1 MMKKII
7 GLIVCV
13 TLIMSMAACGD
24 TSETNSTQSDT
35 SNDDSASADT
45 EKEPVEQIELN
56 EDELSG
62 TFTYWSAFSGDSME
76 WDKGRIA
83 AFEEMYPNITVDAQ
97 FVTDSAGINNG
108 KLLAAI
114 AGGNAPDLIIA
125 DDYSSA
131 YAYAAQGSFE
141 SWEPYME
148 TLELEIDDFITG
160 YKDIINYEGTPYLI
174 PQDGNALLL
183 YYSPEAFEEVGLDPD
198 SPPTTLEELD
208 EYAELL
214 TKQNAEGTYERF
226 GFIPWLDQGNE
237 SFTWPFFFGSDIYD
251 VETGQLT
258 LTDDNV
264 VESFQWMAKYAE
276 KYDPEKIQS
285 FVSGAGGMFSPDH
298 PFMKGSVAMT
308 ITGNWFANA
317 LKIYAP
323 DVNYRVAPIPVPEY
337 GRKNSTTL
345 GANVFAI
352 PRGAD
357 NADLAA
363 LFVKYCLRAE
373 VNATNFDVWRSVPT
387 IDASFDEVSW
397 TIAGDEMYA
406 LQRELINSP
415 DSGLPALTSVSA
427 QLNVDLKT
435 LRDDVIY
442 NGKDPLPLLE
452 ELQERLQA
460 EIDE

>member
-1 MMKKII
+1 MKKII
-7 GLIVCV
+7 GFLMCFVLI
-13 TLIMSMAACGD
+13 ISMAACGNTKKD
-24 TSETNSTQSDT
+24 SSDMDT
-35 SNDDSASADT
+35 SNANTST

-56 EDELSG
+56 EEELSG
-62 TFTYWSAFSGDSME
+62 SFTYWSAFSGDSME

-83 AFEEMYPNITVDAQ
+83 EFEAMYPNIKVDAQ

-125 DDYSSA
+125 DSHSAA

-148 TLELEIDDFITG
+148 TLELKIDDFITG
-160 YKDIINYEGTPYLI
+160 YKDIISYEGTPYLI

-183 YYSPEAFEEVGLDPD
+183 YYNPDDFEEVGLDPD
-198 SPPTTLEELD
+198 TPPTTLEELD

-214 TKQNAEGTYERF
+214 TKKNANGTYDRF
-226 GFIPWLDQGNE
+226 GFIPWLDSGSE
-237 SFTWPFFFGSDIYD
+237 AFTWPFFFGSDIYD
-251 VETGQLT
+251 TATKKLT

-276 KYDPEKIQS
+276 KYDPEKIQA

-298 PFMKGSVAMT
+298 PFMKGTVSMT
-308 ITGNWFANA
+308 ITGNWFSNA

-323 DVNYRVAPIPVPEY
+323 DVNFRVAAIPVPEY
-337 GRKNSTTL
+337 GRKKSTTL

-352 PRGAD
+352 PRGAK

-363 LFVKYCLRAE
+363 LFVKYCLRPE
-373 VNATNFDVWRSVPT
+373 VNAANFDVWRSVPT

-406 LQRELINSP
+406 LERELINSP

-427 QLNVDLKT
+427 QLDVDLKA
-435 LRDDVIY
+435 LRDDVLY
-442 NGKDPLPLLE
+442 NKKDPLPLLE

-460 EIDE
+460 EIDEK